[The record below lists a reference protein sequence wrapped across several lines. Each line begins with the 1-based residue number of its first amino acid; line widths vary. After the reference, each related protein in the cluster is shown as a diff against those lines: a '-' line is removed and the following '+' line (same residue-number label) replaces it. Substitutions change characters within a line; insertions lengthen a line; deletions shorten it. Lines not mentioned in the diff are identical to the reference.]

1 MFKLSLSVQFSQQPL
16 RNRSSA
22 ADSDRQMDWLRPN
35 IQTSRLSLSV
45 EHMTEPELEKLKQRA
60 MSQADVMSE
69 GKRKFA
75 L

>member
-1 MFKLSLSVQFSQQPL
+1 M

-35 IQTSRLSLSV
+35 YQGSRHSLAV
-45 EHMTEPELEKLKQRA
+45 ENMTEPELEKLKQRA

-69 GKRKFA
+69 GKRMFA